1 MSFDS
6 NDLQELEHKRHMY
19 LVDVLCDEVQHHLLF
34 TLQYIKM
41 MTDYECDPKYE
52 EITYILRDQV
62 PYRCVTFI

>member
-1 MSFDS
+1 
-6 NDLQELEHKRHMY
+6 MY